1 MYIPKQFEI
10 KDNQEIFNFIKQNA
24 FGQLI
29 SQHQGLPVSTH
40 LPFLVLEEESKLVCH
55 LAKVNPQYKDIVG
68 QTVLIT
74 FLGPHGYISPS
85 WHDQPGVATWNY
97 QAVHVYGKCKV
108 IEDPIRLKEIVETL
122 TAKYEGLTQSNWEID
137 YQDILLNA
145 IMGIEIDIKEI
156 QCKYKLSQ
164 NRSKLSQKQIIKN
177 LEMRGN
183 QLLASAMKQHL
194 GE

>member
-145 IMGIEIDIKEI
+145 IMGIEINIKEI

-183 QLLASAMKQHL
+183 QLLASAMNQHL